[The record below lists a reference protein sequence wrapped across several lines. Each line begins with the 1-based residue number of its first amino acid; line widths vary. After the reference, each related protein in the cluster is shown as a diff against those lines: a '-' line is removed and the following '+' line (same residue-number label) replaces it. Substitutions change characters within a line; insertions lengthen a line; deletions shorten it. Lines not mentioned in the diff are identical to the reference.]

1 MISILRASHLTPM
14 NLKPL
19 EKLDRT
25 NLYEQVAY
33 RVQSLI
39 EEGTLQPGDRIPS
52 VRRMHKQMNVSIS
65 TVLEAYRLLEDR
77 GLIEARPQSGYF
89 VKQTPLLSHRDEPN
103 PSAPPRRI
111 YTVDASIALGIN
123 VALRDPNIIRLGA
136 AVPDPQL
143 FPVKALNRL
152 MGQVMRQYPETC
164 HAYNPL
170 PGCEPLRHEVARRLM
185 DAGCSLTPEQ
195 ILITNGT
202 TEALHLC
209 LRAVTKPG
217 DTVAIESP
225 CYYGLLE
232 ILESLHL
239 RALELPTH
247 PRDGLILEELETAL
261 KQGNIAACTVVSN
274 FSNPLGCC
282 MSDSHKKQLLEIL
295 ERYDIPL
302 IEDDIYGDLKFD
314 GNRPKAIKAYDR
326 KGLVMY
332 CASCSK
338 TLSAGLRV
346 GWTVPG
352 RYQTKVEQLKLI
364 TNINTAAA
372 NQLTIASFLANGGY
386 DRHLRQLRRA
396 YQEQV
401 IRMTQAI
408 YEYFPDETKV
418 TRPKGGYV
426 LWVEIP
432 SNFDSMM
439 LYHQA
444 LQDNISIA
452 PGSIFSVS
460 GSYQNCFRLNCGIPW
475 SDQLEQA
482 LKTLGVLIHQQL

>member
-1 MISILRASHLTPM
+1 M

-19 EKLDRT
+19 EKSDRT

-77 GLIEARPQSGYF
+77 GFIGARPQSGYF
-89 VKQTPLLSHRDEPN
+89 VKQTRLSHRDEPN

-152 MGQVMRQYPETC
+152 MGQVMREDPQVC
-164 HAYNPL
+164 HAYHAL

-195 ILITNGT
+195 VLVTNGT
-202 TEALHLC
+202 TEAVYLS
-209 LRAVTKPG
+209 LRAVTQPG

-247 PRDGLILEELETAL
+247 PREGLILEELETAL
-261 KQGNIAACTVVSN
+261 QQGNIAACAVVSN
-274 FSNPLGCC
+274 FSNPLGSC
-282 MSDSHKKQLLEIL
+282 MSDQRKKQLAEIL
-295 ERYDIPL
+295 EQYNIPL
-302 IEDDIYGDLKFD
+302 IEDDVYGDLGFD

-326 KGLVMY
+326 TGLVLY

-346 GWTVPG
+346 GWLIPG
-352 RYQTKVEQLKLI
+352 RYQTEVEQLKLI
-364 TNINTAAA
+364 TNITTSPA
-372 NQLTIASFLANGGY
+372 NQLTIAGFLANGGY

-401 IRMTQAI
+401 MRMTQAI
-408 YEYFPDETKV
+408 YDYFPDETKV
-418 TRPKGGYV
+418 TRPTGGYI

-432 SNFDSMM
+432 GEFDSMT

-444 LQDNISIA
+444 FQHKISIA
-452 PGSIFSVS
+452 PGSMFSVS

-475 SDQLEQA
+475 SEQLEQA
-482 LKTLGVLIHQQL
+482 MKTLGCLIAKQFQK

>member
-1 MISILRASHLTPM
+1 M

-19 EKLDRT
+19 EKSDRT
-25 NLYEQVAY
+25 NLYEQVAH

-77 GLIEARPQSGYF
+77 GLIGARPQSGYF
-89 VKQTPLLSHRDEPN
+89 VKQTSLLSHRDEPN
-103 PSAPPRRI
+103 PSTPPRRI

-123 VALRDPNIIRLGA
+123 LALRDPNIIRLGA
-136 AVPDPQL
+136 AVADPQL

-152 MGQVMRQYPETC
+152 MGQVMRQYPEVC
-164 HAYNPL
+164 HAYNPV

-232 ILESLHL
+232 ILQSLHL

-247 PRDGLILEELETAL
+247 PREGLIIQELETAL
-261 KQGNIAACTVVSN
+261 KQGNIAACAVVSN
-274 FSNPLGCC
+274 FSNPLASC
-282 MSDSHKKQLLEIL
+282 MSDEKKKRLVEIL
-295 ERYDIPL
+295 ERHDIPL
-302 IEDDIYGDLKFD
+302 VEDDVYGDLGFD
-314 GNRPKAIKAYDR
+314 GNRPKAIKAFDR
-326 KGLVMY
+326 KGLVLY

-338 TLSAGLRV
+338 TLSPGLRV

-352 RYQTKVEQLKLI
+352 RYQTEVEQLKLV
-364 TNINTAAA
+364 TNVTTSPA
-372 NQLTIASFLANGGY
+372 NQLTIAGFLANGGY
-386 DRHLRQLRRA
+386 DRNLRKLRRS

-401 IRMTQAI
+401 RRMTQAI
-408 YEYFPDETKV
+408 YEYFPKETKV
-418 TRPKGGYV
+418 TRPTGGYV

-432 SNFDSMM
+432 SNFNSMT
-439 LYHQA
+439 LYHRA
-444 LQDNISIA
+444 LEHKISIA
-452 PGSIFSVS
+452 PGSMFSVS

-475 SDQLEQA
+475 SDELEQA
-482 LKTLGVLIHQQL
+482 MKMLGSLIHRQFYG